1 MTINEWLKW
10 YQEHGGDEDLQ
21 LVPAEC
27 INFHPEHG
35 FITYFYDNDALVIH
49 HMAGD
54 GKYWFKFL
62 KNTVM
67 SMNGLK
73 KIRAFTRR
81 NPKAWIRKY
90 GNGRIIGYEMEADI
104 NDIKI

>member
-10 YQEHGGDEDLQ
+10 YQEHGGDEDLR
-21 LVPAEC
+21 LSSDEI

-35 FITYFYDNDALVIH
+35 FVTYFLYDDVLEIH
-49 HMAGD
+49 HMAGN

-62 KNTVM
+62 KNMVM
-67 SMNGLK
+67 NIYKLK

-90 GNGRIIGYEMEADI
+90 GSGRVTGYEMEIDI